1 MSRNA
6 AFVPGTVI
14 ELPPGTVIPPA
25 AEADPSVVAIH
36 EAPLPEPV
44 SGNPADAPATTPA
57 TQNEAA

>member
-1 MSRNA
+1 
-6 AFVPGTVI
+6 VPTLTPGTVI

-36 EAPLPEPV
+36 EAPLPEGDAV
-44 SGNPADAPATTPA
+44 SGNPADAPAAAPA